1 MMLGML
7 FLLCFVILLSL
18 TLFFVIYSCMFG
30 VQRLVE
36 LIQRKWKRYSFTS
49 CIAVIF
55 FLLGMAFVIIPQV
68 LVNEEKYN
76 SNRDIFD
83 HIDFFFEDHTKYA
96 SGYSEEN
103 FNKIKEGTT
112 QEQVIELLG
121 EPLKKSGDTWFYTQ
135 SFLQSDQCY
144 WSRGVELDSDK
155 KVKSVFKFYNW
166 D

>member
-1 MMLGML
+1 MLFGML
-7 FLLCFVILLSL
+7 FLLCFVLL
-18 TLFFVIYSCMFG
+18 LFLMLFCVIYSCMFG

-68 LVNEEKYN
+68 MVNKEKYN

-96 SGYSEEN
+96 FSYSEEN
-103 FNKIKEGTT
+103 FNKIKVGTS

-121 EPLKKSGDTWFYTQ
+121 EPLKKLDNHWFYTQ

>member
-7 FLLCFVILLSL
+7 FLICLVLL
-18 TLFFVIYSCMFG
+18 LFLMLFCVIYSCIFG

-36 LIQRKWKRYSFTS
+36 LIQRKWKRYLF
-49 CIAVIF
+49 IFGVAMIF
-55 FLLGMAFVIIPQV
+55 FLQGMAFVIIPQV
-68 LVNEEKYN
+68 MVNKEKYN

-96 SGYSEEN
+96 FSYSEEN
-103 FNKIKEGTT
+103 FNKIKVGTS

-121 EPLKKSGDTWFYTQ
+121 EPLKKLDNHWFYPQ

-144 WSRGVELDSDK
+144 WSRGVVFDSDK

>member
-1 MMLGML
+1 MLFGML
-7 FLLCFVILLSL
+7 FLLCFVLL
-18 TLFFVIYSCMFG
+18 LFLMLFCVIYSCMFG

-36 LIQRKWKRYSFTS
+36 LIQRKWKRYLF
-49 CIAVIF
+49 IFGVAMIF
-55 FLLGMAFVIIPQV
+55 FLQGMAFVIIPQV
-68 LVNEEKYN
+68 MVNKEKYN

-96 SGYSEEN
+96 FSYSEEN
-103 FNKIKEGTT
+103 FNKIKVGTS

-121 EPLKKSGDTWFYTQ
+121 EPLKKLDNHWFYTQ

-144 WSRGVELDSDK
+144 WSRGVVFDSDK